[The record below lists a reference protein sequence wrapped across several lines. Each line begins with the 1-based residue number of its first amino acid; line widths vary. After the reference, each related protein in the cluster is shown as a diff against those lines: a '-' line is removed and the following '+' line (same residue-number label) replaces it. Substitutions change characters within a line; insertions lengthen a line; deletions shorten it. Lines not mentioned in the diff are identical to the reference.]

1 MTILLYV
8 RRKGWPVRS
17 VTVEC
22 SHERVHRR
30 DLEDCDEGEQA
41 YIEVVRRYILVEG
54 PLTAEQKERVGRIAS
69 RCPVHRTLESSLRIE
84 DDLEVVG

>member
-22 SHERVHRR
+22 SHERVHCR
-30 DLEDCDEGEQA
+30 DAEDCDEGEQA
-41 YIEVVRRYILVEG
+41 YIEVVRRHILVEG
-54 PLTAEQKERVGRIAS
+54 TLTAEQRERVGRIS
-69 RCPVHRTLESSLRIE
+69 RRCPVHRTLQSSLRI
-84 DDLEVVG
+84 DDEMEVVD

>member
-8 RRKGWPVRS
+8 RRKGWPLKS

-22 SHERVHRR
+22 SYKRDYRR
-30 DLEDCDEGEQA
+30 DLEDSSEGGQA
-41 YIEVVRRYILVEG
+41 YIEVVRQNILVEG

-69 RCPVHRTLESSLRIE
+69 RCPVHRTLESSLRME